1 MIITIFFVV
10 LGILLM
16 IGTLIYINKNNNL
29 KETKELNTN
38 NSKIKKKLSNLWG
51 INEINNGVITINR
64 NQHSII
70 IELESIDYNLL
81 HDEEKE
87 SVDRELIS
95 IAKML
100 KFPIQFLEI
109 KNKLILNDMIEE
121 IDMNTNNSNENIKM
135 YAKKII
141 NHLEKIAENQELFE
155 RKNFII
161 ISSFKNK
168 KEAETE
174 LKEFYQLFKYHLLNI
189 KVSTR
194 ILSDIEITKLIYEQ
208 FHKNSIN
215 NIEKIKEKGGFELYV
230 ASK

>member
-10 LGILLM
+10 LGILFM
-16 IGTLIYINKNNNL
+16 IGTLIYINNNNNL
-29 KETKELNTN
+29 KETKELNNN

-121 IDMNTNNSNENIKM
+121 IEINTNNSNENIKM

-141 NHLEKIAENQELFE
+141 NHLEKITENQELFE

-215 NIEKIKEKGGFELYV
+215 NIEEIKEKGGFELYV

>member
-215 NIEKIKEKGGFELYV
+215 NIEEIKEKGGFELYV

>member
-10 LGILLM
+10 LGILFM

-29 KETKELNTN
+29 KETKELNNN

-51 INEINNGVITINR
+51 INEINNGVITINK

-81 HDEEKE
+81 HDEEKA

-121 IDMNTNNSNENIKM
+121 IEINTNNSNENIKM

-141 NHLEKIAENQELFE
+141 NHLEKITENQELFE

-215 NIEKIKEKGGFELYV
+215 NIEEIKEKGGFELYV

>member
-10 LGILLM
+10 LGILFM

-109 KNKLILNDMIEE
+109 KNKLILSDMIEE
-121 IDMNTNNSNENIKM
+121 IEIYTNSSNDNIKI
-135 YAKKII
+135 YAKNII
-141 NHLEKIAENQELFE
+141 NHLEKITENQELFE